1 MDNSLFIRYI
11 FMGCMVAAFAGQLVL
26 CLLSKRRFLCAIPT
40 IAMLFL
46 IVACFCIY
54 CFTHNWGW
62 LILML
67 YGLQPLSCAGAAW
80 VIYALILFA
89 QKILK
94 LSRKNT

>member
-1 MDNSLFIRYI
+1 MDNSLLIRYI
-11 FMGCMVAAFAGQLVL
+11 FVGCMVFAFAGQLVL
-26 CLLSKRRFLCAIPT
+26 CLLSKRKFLRVVPT
-40 IAMLFL
+40 IVILFL

-80 VIYALILFA
+80 VIYALILFT
-89 QKILK
+89 QKNLN